1 MGRFNEVLRS
11 LNNLKLLAAVG
22 RSGGELSNI
31 ADLVDNFLGSPQ
43 MGDCIRRFRA
53 LPGGAALMDGRYP
66 PLQPQIE
73 ALEALPAGSLG
84 REYARL
90 IRQLGYDP
98 EFFRPRPIESDGQW
112 LTQRIATTHDIHH
125 VISGF
130 GTERAGETGVL
141 AITAAQIGFPAYVL
155 LTSASQLANFRFN
168 EMGDTVTSSVQVL
181 RKFSTRLG
189 GHVSIASGEGTLLQL
204 EFLHNKLRI
213 LVDLHESHQL
223 GAPPP
228 RAGAHK
234 ASIPAAAHARARPQ
248 GSTSRS
254 RC

>member
-1 MGRFNEVLRS
+1 MERFSEVLRS

-22 RSGGELSNI
+22 RSGGELGTI

-43 MGDCIRRFRA
+43 MEDCIRRFRA
-53 LPGGAALMDGRYP
+53 LPGGAELMDGRYP
-66 PLQPQIE
+66 PLEPPIAQLQT
-73 ALEALPAGSLG
+73 LPAGTLG

-90 IRQLGYDP
+90 ILQLGYDP

-155 LTSASQLANFRFN
+155 LTSASQLANFRLKLEEF
-168 EMGDTVTSSVQVL
+168 
-181 RKFSTRLG
+181 
-189 GHVSIASGEGTLLQL
+189 EGIS
-204 EFLHNKLRI
+204 R
-213 LVDLHESHQL
+213 
-223 GAPPP
+223 
-228 RAGAHK
+228 
-234 ASIPAAAHARARPQ
+234 AAAHGSAMARQAQCLAIARWEEGWEKPIQ
-248 GSTSRS
+248 QWRQELGLVDPADHEPYGLAQQLADA
-254 RC
+254 

>member
-1 MGRFNEVLRS
+1 MGRFSEVLRS

-22 RSGGELSNI
+22 RSGGELGTI

-43 MGDCIRRFRA
+43 MEDCIRRFRA
-53 LPGGAALMDGRYP
+53 LPGGAELMDGRYP
-66 PLQPQIE
+66 PLEPPIGQLQT
-73 ALEALPAGSLG
+73 LPAGTLG

-90 IRQLGYDP
+90 ILQLGYDP

-155 LTSASQLANFRFN
+155 LTSASQLANFRLKLEEF
-168 EMGDTVTSSVQVL
+168 
-181 RKFSTRLG
+181 
-189 GHVSIASGEGTLLQL
+189 EGIS
-204 EFLHNKLRI
+204 R
-213 LVDLHESHQL
+213 
-223 GAPPP
+223 
-228 RAGAHK
+228 
-234 ASIPAAAHARARPQ
+234 AAAHGSAMARQAQCLAIARWEEGWEKPIQ
-248 GSTSRS
+248 QWRQELGLVDPADHEPYGLAQQLADA
-254 RC
+254 

>member
-1 MGRFNEVLRS
+1 MGRFSEVLRS

-22 RSGGELSNI
+22 RSGGELGTI

-43 MGDCIRRFRA
+43 MEDCIRRFRA
-53 LPGGAALMDGRYP
+53 LPGGAELMDGRYP
-66 PLQPQIE
+66 PLEPPIAQLQT
-73 ALEALPAGSLG
+73 LPAGTLG

-90 IRQLGYDP
+90 ILQLGYDP

-155 LTSASQLANFRFN
+155 LTSASQLANFRLKLEEF
-168 EMGDTVTSSVQVL
+168 
-181 RKFSTRLG
+181 
-189 GHVSIASGEGTLLQL
+189 EGIS
-204 EFLHNKLRI
+204 R
-213 LVDLHESHQL
+213 
-223 GAPPP
+223 
-228 RAGAHK
+228 
-234 ASIPAAAHARARPQ
+234 AAAHGSAMARQAQCLAIARWEEGWEKPIQ
-248 GSTSRS
+248 QWRQELGLVDPADHEHYGLAQQLADA
-254 RC
+254 

>member
-1 MGRFNEVLRS
+1 MGRFSEVLRS

-22 RSGGELSNI
+22 RSGGELGTI

-43 MGDCIRRFRA
+43 MEDCIRRFRA
-53 LPGGAALMDGRYP
+53 LPGGAELMDGRYP
-66 PLQPQIE
+66 PLEPPIAQLQT
-73 ALEALPAGSLG
+73 LPAGTLG

-90 IRQLGYDP
+90 ILQLGYDP

-155 LTSASQLANFRFN
+155 LTSASQLANFRLKLEEF
-168 EMGDTVTSSVQVL
+168 
-181 RKFSTRLG
+181 
-189 GHVSIASGEGTLLQL
+189 EGIS
-204 EFLHNKLRI
+204 R
-213 LVDLHESHQL
+213 
-223 GAPPP
+223 
-228 RAGAHK
+228 
-234 ASIPAAAHARARPQ
+234 AAAHGSAIALQAQCLAIARWEEGWEKPIQQWRQELGLIDPADHEPYGLAQ
-248 GSTSRS
+248 QLADA
-254 RC
+254 

>member
-1 MGRFNEVLRS
+1 MGRFSEVLRS

-22 RSGGELSNI
+22 RSGGELGTI

-43 MGDCIRRFRA
+43 MEDCIRRFRA
-53 LPGGAALMDGRYP
+53 LPGGAELMDGRYP
-66 PLQPQIE
+66 PLEPPIAQLQT
-73 ALEALPAGSLG
+73 LPAGTLG

-90 IRQLGYDP
+90 ILQLGYDP

-155 LTSASQLANFRFN
+155 LTSASQLANFRLKLEEF
-168 EMGDTVTSSVQVL
+168 
-181 RKFSTRLG
+181 
-189 GHVSIASGEGTLLQL
+189 EGIS
-204 EFLHNKLRI
+204 R
-213 LVDLHESHQL
+213 
-223 GAPPP
+223 
-228 RAGAHK
+228 
-234 ASIPAAAHARARPQ
+234 AAAHGSAMARQAQCLAIARWEEGWEKPIQ
-248 GSTSRS
+248 QWRQELGLIDPADHETYGLDQQLADA
-254 RC
+254 

>member
-1 MGRFNEVLRS
+1 MGRFSEVLRS

-22 RSGGELSNI
+22 RSGGELGTI

-43 MGDCIRRFRA
+43 MEDCIRRFRA
-53 LPGGAALMDGRYP
+53 LPGGAELMDGRYP
-66 PLQPQIE
+66 PLEPPIAQLQT
-73 ALEALPAGSLG
+73 LPAGTLG

-90 IRQLGYDP
+90 ILQLGYDP

-155 LTSASQLANFRFN
+155 LTSASQLANFRLKLEEF
-168 EMGDTVTSSVQVL
+168 
-181 RKFSTRLG
+181 
-189 GHVSIASGEGTLLQL
+189 EGIS
-204 EFLHNKLRI
+204 R
-213 LVDLHESHQL
+213 
-223 GAPPP
+223 
-228 RAGAHK
+228 
-234 ASIPAAAHARARPQ
+234 AAAHGSAMARQAQCLAIARWEEGWEKPIQ
-248 GSTSRS
+248 QWRQELGLVDPADHEPYGLAQQLADT
-254 RC
+254 

>member
-1 MGRFNEVLRS
+1 MGRFSEVLRS

-22 RSGGELSNI
+22 RSGGELGTI

-43 MGDCIRRFRA
+43 MEDCIRRFRA
-53 LPGGAALMDGRYP
+53 LPGGAELMDGRYP
-66 PLQPQIE
+66 PLEPPIAQLQT
-73 ALEALPAGSLG
+73 LPAGTLG

-90 IRQLGYDP
+90 ILQLGYDP

-155 LTSASQLANFRFN
+155 LTSASQLANFRLKLEEF
-168 EMGDTVTSSVQVL
+168 
-181 RKFSTRLG
+181 
-189 GHVSIASGEGTLLQL
+189 EGIS
-204 EFLHNKLRI
+204 R
-213 LVDLHESHQL
+213 
-223 GAPPP
+223 
-228 RAGAHK
+228 
-234 ASIPAAAHARARPQ
+234 AAAHGSAMARQAQCLAIARWEEGWEKPIQ
-248 GSTSRS
+248 QWRQELGLVDPADHEPYGLAEQLADA
-254 RC
+254 